1 MFWPCVLAD
10 PREKYMQYFGCLFL
24 AHEYK
29 LATFEHDSSAATDGI
44 AAAEAASD
52 RLRYHRCTLSNY
64 REVECLTKA
73 VCAAAEDWMCDVPA

>member
-64 REVECLTKA
+64 REVECLTKS
-73 VCAAAEDWMCDVPA
+73 VCAAAEDWMCDAPP